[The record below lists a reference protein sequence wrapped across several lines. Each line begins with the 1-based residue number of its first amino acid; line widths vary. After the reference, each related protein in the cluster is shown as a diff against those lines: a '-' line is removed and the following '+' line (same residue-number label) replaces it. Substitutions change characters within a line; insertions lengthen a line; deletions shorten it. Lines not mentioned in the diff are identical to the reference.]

1 MAGIREEDG
10 NFTLSEEEMADASN
24 IYIFAFLT
32 QDDYSKNTGTTLDL
46 KPGEAAVF
54 EKTDG
59 DKKRTI
65 SEKLVLDT
73 LNWKVNSTIEDPGI
87 WNEALYMETAGF
99 VTVVLP
105 DLEALNT
112 VRDMYN
118 KRFSSTTAG
127 SRVITYE
134 YYYNIEGTDADKENF
149 FKTLREAMV
158 EDVDHLMAVDN
169 IDQARA
175 DYYEQYGTF
184 LFIGIFLSIL
194 FLIAASLIIYYKQ
207 ITEGFDD
214 RERYQIM
221 KKVGMTNDE
230 IRSTIRRQI
239 LQVFFLPLLMAAM
252 HTAAAFPALVDI
264 MRALNLINQTIFA
277 QCTIAVT
284 LTFAAVYFIIYTI
297 TSRTYYRIVR

>member
-1 MAGIREEDG
+1 
-10 NFTLSEEEMADASN
+10 
-24 IYIFAFLT
+24 
-32 QDDYSKNTGTTLDL
+32 
-46 KPGEAAVF
+46 
-54 EKTDG
+54 
-59 DKKRTI
+59 
-65 SEKLVLDT
+65 
-73 LNWKVNSTIEDPGI
+73 
-87 WNEALYMETAGF
+87 
-99 VTVVLP
+99 
-105 DLEALNT
+105 
-112 VRDMYN
+112 
-118 KRFSSTTAG
+118 
-127 SRVITYE
+127 
-134 YYYNIEGTDADKENF
+134 
-149 FKTLREAMV
+149 MV

-284 LTFAAVYFIIYTI
+284 LTFAAIYFIIYTI
-297 TSRTYYRIVR
+297 TSHTYYRIVR